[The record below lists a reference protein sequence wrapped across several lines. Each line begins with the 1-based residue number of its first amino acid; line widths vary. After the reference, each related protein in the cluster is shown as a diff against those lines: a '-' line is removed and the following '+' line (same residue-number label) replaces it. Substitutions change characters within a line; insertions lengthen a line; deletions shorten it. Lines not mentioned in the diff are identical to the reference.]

1 VNDAAPRMAE
11 PDAGPGPMLRA
22 AREAR
27 GLSEQQVAEQ
37 LNLDATLVAALE
49 QDDLASLGAP
59 VFAKGHLRRYGALL
73 GLPEEELFAAYDHA
87 RGRPEAPSLVPRSR
101 LEMQPARSRP
111 RWPWIVGSAL
121 AFVVAA
127 LLAAYVAEYGLRWP
141 FAAVE
146 APAQSTSQPAPVVP
160 REAGED
166 VAAPEAAEAVTRT
179 AAADA
184 PETPVAASPSPAAMP
199 LPPGHVSVTLT
210 FAADSWAEVYDGSG
224 QAVLYDLGKA
234 GSQRTIAAAAP
245 LSVTIGNAAAVSVA
259 VNGQS
264 VSPPALPAGQTVAR
278 FSIAAD
284 GTLR

>member
-1 VNDAAPRMAE
+1 VTDAAQRNTE
-11 PDAGPGPMLRA
+11 PESGPGPMLRA

-37 LNLDATLVAALE
+37 LNLDAALVAALE
-49 QDDLASLGAP
+49 RDDLAALGAP
-59 VFAKGHLRRYGALL
+59 VFAKGHLRRYGGLL
-73 GLPEEELFAAYDHA
+73 GLPETELFAAYDHA
-87 RGRPEAPSLVPRSR
+87 RGRPEAPSLVPRAR

-111 RWPWIVGSAL
+111 RWPWIVGSAV

-146 APAQSTSQPAPVVP
+146 APEQPASEPAPVVP
-160 REAGED
+160 LEPREDAVAEVATPAVSTAG
-166 VAAPEAAEAVTRT
+166 
-179 AAADA
+179 
-184 PETPVAASPSPAAMP
+184 PETGDGASSPPGTLP
-199 LPPGHVSVTLT
+199 LPPGHVSVTMT

-264 VSPPALPAGQTVAR
+264 VPLPAVPAGQTVAR